1 MNFVTAD
8 WHYGHE
14 NIIKYCNRPFKD
26 KYEMDNA
33 LIRQFNRQVT
43 PEDHTY
49 FVGDF
54 TLESVRKAREVMALL
69 NGRKTFLLGNHD
81 SSGFTH
87 TMSLTIYF
95 GGLNIAMTHF
105 PELRILST
113 PHNPINFN
121 LTGHVH
127 EAWKY
132 KWMDDMLC
140 INVGVDVWDFKPVSL
155 QEILKYY
162 SRISPKEKPHGASQI
177 GDGVKT

>member
-8 WHYGHE
+8 WHYDHE

-26 KYEMDNA
+26 KFEMNNT
-33 LIRQFNRQVT
+33 LVRQFNQQVT

-54 TLESVRKAREVMALL
+54 TLGSVRKAREVVDQLH
-69 NGRKTFLLGNHD
+69 GRKTFLLGNHD
-81 SSGFTH
+81 PSGFTQ

-113 PHNPINFN
+113 LHNPISFN

-127 EAWKY
+127 EVWKY
-132 KWMDDMLC
+132 KWMGNMLC

-162 SRISPKEKPHGASQI
+162 SRLPKEEPHGDRQI
-177 GDGVKT
+177 GDGVTG